1 LKVQGNIGNG
11 GGRMHDNII
20 SFVAR
25 GSLSGKTSLI
35 ERIIE
40 ELKRRGRKVA
50 AIKHSQ
56 HIQPLDK
63 EGKDTYRFAQRGA
76 DRVML
81 FSQSCLFLYEQ
92 QGPDLDY
99 LISIA
104 TRGVD
109 IVIIEGFK
117 QGPFKKIEVFN
128 GQFYQIPLCV
138 ETPSPDFIALVSN
151 EALQLTL
158 PCYGF
163 EEIPALCD
171 MIETVSGL

>member
-1 LKVQGNIGNG
+1 
-11 GGRMHDNII
+11 MHDNII

-25 GSLSGKTSLI
+25 GSLSGKTALI

-92 QGPDLDY
+92 RGPDLDY
-99 LISIA
+99 LINIA